1 MTVGGE
7 YCKDPAARNVFVR
20 MRFRAGAS
28 YSTPYLNISGHD
40 GPKEIS
46 VSAGLGI
53 PLVNV
58 WNSRPILNI
67 SGQWV
72 RTDATNFIKE
82 NTFRINIGI
91 TFNERWFMKWKVD

>member
-1 MTVGGE
+1 
-7 YCKDPAARNVFVR
+7 

-28 YSTPYLNISGHD
+28 YTTPYLNINGKE

-46 VSAGLGI
+46 VSAGFGI
-53 PLVNV
+53 PIMNG
-58 WNSRPILNI
+58 WNARSILNI

-72 RTDATNFIKE
+72 NTQTPGMLKE
-82 NTFRINIGI
+82 NTFRVNVGI